1 MQMRKGTKTLAIL
14 TAIMLMAAMLPAA
27 AMAAEAD
34 FTVVRDGTTVSA
46 DAATIN
52 KELETGSVFTITLN
66 RSVGANLVLPAGKTF
81 TLKLNGNTLT
91 GASDDAIANKGAL
104 TVEGP
109 GAVRN
114 DVSGKGALVNY
125 PGSTA
130 TLNGGEFSAIS
141 WYTIK
146 NMGDMTINK
155 DVTVTTSSG
164 SSSLIDNGWYG
175 NAGNDR
181 GQSYPASG
189 TTANLTINGGTFT
202 GGMNTVK
209 NDDCGKVTI
218 EDGSFSNTKGP
229 TLLNWNIAKINGGN
243 FSVPSGHVLAN
254 GYLPGGND
262 AGKLTINNGTFESG
276 SGPQTALLGYGVG
289 TSNGGAIHINGGNYE
304 GTITG
309 ITGSRVTV
317 TQGTFSSVPATGTVA
332 SDATVAGVKDSYYI
346 GGADQVAAKVANLLQ
361 SGDTVEVLQGNLVL
375 TGVAGNVT
383 VQNSGSGSV
392 KVNGENVVK
401 DKPVT
406 TQTQHN
412 HVYGPYESNEKG
424 HWAECVDC
432 GEKEA
437 VQAHEYIG
445 NGNICKI
452 CGYKRAAAAPQDGA
466 KALPKTGDDTP
477 LAALYALLAAALG
490 ACVAIGVR
498 RRRSV

>member
-1 MQMRKGTKTLAIL
+1 M
-14 TAIMLMAAMLPAA
+14 
-27 AMAAEAD
+27 
-34 FTVVRDGTTVSA
+34 
-46 DAATIN
+46 
-52 KELETGSVFTITLN
+52 FTITLN
-66 RSVGANLVLPAGKTF
+66 RSVNANLVLSAGKTF

-114 DVSGKGALVNY
+114 NVSGKGALVNY
-125 PGSTA
+125 PDAKA
-130 TLNGGEFSAIS
+130 TLNGGEFSATS

-146 NMGDMTINK
+146 NMGDMTINQAAK
-155 DVTVTTSSG
+155 VTTSSG
-164 SSSLIDNGWYG
+164 SSSLIANGWYG

-181 GQSYPASG
+181 NQPYPASG
-189 TTANLTINGGTFT
+189 TTANLTINGGTFS

-209 NDDCGKVTI
+209 NDDCGSLKIV
-218 EDGSFSNTKGP
+218 DGSFSNTTGP
-229 TLLNWNIAKINGGN
+229 TLLNWHIAEIQGGD

-254 GYLPGGND
+254 GYLEPGKD
-262 AGKLTINNGTFESG
+262 AGKLTVSGGTFTSG
-276 SGPQTALLGYGVG
+276 SGDQTAMLGYGDG
-289 TSNGGAIHINGGNYE
+289 TKHGGAVNINGGE
-304 GTITG
+304 FHGTITG
-309 ITGSRVTV
+309 ITGSQVTV

-332 SDATVAGVKDSYYI
+332 SDATVAGVKGFYYI
-346 GGADQVAAKVANLLQ
+346 GGADRVAAKVANLLQ

-392 KVNGENVVK
+392 KVNGETVVK

-424 HWAECVDC
+424 HWAECVGC

-466 KALPKTGDDTP
+466 KVLPKTGDDTP

-490 ACVAIGVR
+490 ACVALGIR
-498 RRRSV
+498 RRRSA